1 MGKKTTAITW
11 AVCVL
16 SLAYW
21 AWGEIPVS
29 GQRSADSVQRSAEV
43 VTISVEQQHKSVVP
57 NSQSALAI
65 HFELA
70 KDWHFYASA
79 KTAPG
84 GMNLKIKPSAE
95 GYINFSEPI
104 FPKGQLYFDKSSGK
118 KLEVFSDKFTVFLP
132 FSVVD
137 LAIPNGSAIQV
148 ASGKSIIAS
157 VEVGIEGAVC
167 SDVQCRAGDF
177 GKLSTEIYII
187 PDAPMGEP
195 KFILPHL
202 AKLAPVGRWMSY
214 PIWSALGIAFVAGLL
229 LNIMPCVWPVL
240 PIIVM
245 RLVEQRFDR
254 PELTAEGA
262 KQSKSRSV
270 AMGLAFCLGMLLFFA
285 SLAAAN
291 IVLQVFYGTV
301 LQWGDQFRSPAFVAG
316 MAFLL
321 VALAMF
327 CFGVFTIGVPSSIAG
342 KSGSGEGYWGAALMG
357 FLAAIL
363 STPCSFAILATA
375 FAWAQAQPLPLGTLA
390 IMIIGVGMA
399 LPYAILT
406 SMPGLLRRLP
416 RAGRWM
422 ELFKQAI
429 GFVLLVIAVKL
440 VSALPEV
447 RRTGVLYF
455 SVVLGFCVWM
465 WSSWVDYNTKLSRK
479 WLIRIIAV
487 VLVVAAGWLF
497 LSGAPL
503 ERIAWQK
510 YDGDVIEKALSQ
522 GQPVLIKFT
531 ADWCLSCQVVESRVY
546 RREDIGKLIGDKKV
560 LAIKAD
566 TTVKDYPAT
575 LALKDVYNEPGVPVS
590 ILFVPGEKE
599 PIRWHSMSF
608 ADELKTR
615 LEELP
620 SK

>member
-16 SLAYW
+16 SLACSVRSPKDW
-21 AWGEIPVS
+21 AWGEVS
-29 GQRSADSVQRSAEV
+29 VGGQLSTEV
-43 VTISVEQQHKSVVP
+43 VAISVEQQHKSVVP
-57 NSQSALAI
+57 NGQSALAI

-70 KDWHFYASA
+70 KDWHFYASS
-79 KTAPG
+79 KTAPS
-84 GMNLKIKPSAE
+84 GMNLKVKPSADSS
-95 GYINFSEPI
+95 ISFSGPI

-132 FSVVD
+132 FSVG
-137 LAIPNGSAIQV
+137 ASQV
-148 ASGKSIIAS
+148 ASGKSIIAG
-157 VEVGIEGAVC
+157 VEVVIEGAVC

-177 GKLSTEIYII
+177 GKLSTEIKIVA
-187 PDAPMGEP
+187 DEPMGEP
-195 KFILPHL
+195 RFILPHL
-202 AKLAPVGRWMSY
+202 AKLASVGRWMNY

-245 RLVEQRFDR
+245 RLVEQ
-254 PELTAEGA
+254 A
-262 KQSKSRSV
+262 KQRQRGSV

-301 LQWGDQFRSPAFVAG
+301 LQWGDQFRSPAFVVG
-316 MAFLL
+316 MIFLL
-321 VALAMF
+321 VVLAMF

-342 KSGSGEGYWGAALMG
+342 KSGSGEGYWGAVGMG

-375 FAWAQAQPLPLGTLA
+375 FAWAQVQPLPLGTLA

-416 RAGRWM
+416 RAGGWM

-479 WLIRIIAV
+479 RLIRIIAV
-487 VLVVAAGWLF
+487 VLVIAAGWLF

-590 ILFVPGEKE
+590 ILFVPGGKE

-615 LEELP
+615 LEQLP